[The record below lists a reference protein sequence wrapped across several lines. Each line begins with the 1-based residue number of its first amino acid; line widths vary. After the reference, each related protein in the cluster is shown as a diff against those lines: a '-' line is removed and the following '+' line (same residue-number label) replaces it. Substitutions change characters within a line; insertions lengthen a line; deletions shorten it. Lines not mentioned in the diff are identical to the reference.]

1 MNSSDC
7 LAYSFF
13 KCSRL
18 WVQLG
23 RRRFR
28 SFCRGFSFGRL
39 VARSELPVSEILT
52 VWAVDAERS
61 FCKQKDECGSFGAH
75 GVWDLCVC
83 VLVSAS
89 GYLKKIKR

>member
-1 MNSSDC
+1 M
-7 LAYSFF
+7 
-13 KCSRL
+13 
-18 WVQLG
+18 
-23 RRRFR
+23 
-28 SFCRGFSFGRL
+28 
-39 VARSELPVSEILT
+39 
-52 VWAVDAERS
+52 WAVDAERS